1 MIRIIRTGATSV
13 ASELS
18 TIATIAALN
27 APFSA
32 ANRGRNF
39 LPDYRKDRLGPV
51 RSSVSSLYFIMAR
64 ASLGIVELDICR
76 RSVHQYLVRTSSEHL
91 TLHQKDDLSLINH

>member
-27 APFSA
+27 APFSE
-32 ANRGRNF
+32 ANSGRNF
-39 LPDYRKDRLGPV
+39 LPDSRRDRLGPV
-51 RSSVSSLYFIMAR
+51 RSWVSSLYFIMAR
-64 ASLGIVELDICR
+64 APLGIVELDIFR
-76 RSVHQYLVRTSSEHL
+76 RGVHQFLVRSSSEHL
-91 TLHQKDDLSLINH
+91 ALHQKDDLIVIHH